1 MSNFKDNLGG
11 IFIPAHLLE
20 LAEKYVPDVKSDQA
34 GKLDP
39 GPDNWMVVRTFNS
52 SGTGKPGVHRV
63 ERKGNELRCT
73 CQGFKIQKKGYCK
86 HTKQVALE
94 LGI

>member
-20 LAEKYVPDVKSDQA
+20 IAEKYVPDVKPDENNRF
-34 GKLDP
+34 DP
-39 GPDNWMVVRTFNS
+39 GPDNWMLVKTFNS
-52 SGTGKPGVHRV
+52 ASSMAVHRV

-94 LGI
+94 LSI